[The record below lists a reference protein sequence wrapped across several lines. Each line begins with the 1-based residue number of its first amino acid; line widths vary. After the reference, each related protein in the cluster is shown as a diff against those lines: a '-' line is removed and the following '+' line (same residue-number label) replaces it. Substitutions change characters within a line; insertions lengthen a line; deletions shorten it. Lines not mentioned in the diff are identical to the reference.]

1 VIDLHLH
8 TTASDGALAPAALVA
23 RAAAAGITTL
33 AVTDHDTTGGLAEAR
48 LAAAASG
55 LRLVNGIEITAVEGS
70 RDVHVLGYFFDPAD
84 AALRSFLKAQREDRI
99 RRVREMAEQLAVLGV
114 AIDPDPIV
122 REGLATG
129 RSVGRPH
136 VAAALLAAGHVTT
149 RDEAFDRFLENGRP
163 AFIPR
168 RGASPDE
175 VVSIISNAGGVASL
189 AHPGLAGMDAI
200 IARLRDA
207 GLHALEVRHTDHD
220 AATEARYRVLAAQ
233 LGLAVSAGSDFHDDS
248 GRRRCALGE
257 ITLTGAEFAALEA
270 KRA

>member
-1 VIDLHLH
+1 MIDLHLH

-33 AVTDHDTTGGLAEAR
+33 AVTDHDTTGGIAEAR
-48 LAAAASG
+48 AAATSAG
-55 LRLVNGIEITAVEGS
+55 MRLVNGIEITAVEGA

-84 AALRSFLKAQREDRI
+84 AALRSFLEAQRDDRL
-99 RRVREMAEQLAVLGV
+99 RRVTAMAERLALLG
-114 AIDPDPIV
+114 APIDPDPIIH
-122 REGLATG
+122 EGRTSG

-136 VAAALLAAGHVTT
+136 VAAALVAAGHVTT
-149 RDEAFDRFLENGRP
+149 KDEAFTRFLENGRP
-163 AFIPR
+163 AFVPR

-175 VVSIISNAGGVASL
+175 VVGIITRAGGVASL

-200 IARLRDA
+200 IPRLVGA

-220 AATEARYRVLAAQ
+220 AATEARYRALAAD
-233 LGLAVSAGSDFHDDS
+233 LGVAVSAGSDFHDDT

-257 ITLTGAEFAALEA
+257 MTLTAAEFAALET
-270 KRA
+270 RRG

>member
-1 VIDLHLH
+1 MIDLHLH

-33 AVTDHDTTGGLAEAR
+33 AVTDHDTTGGLDEAR
-48 LAAAASG
+48 AAASG
-55 LRLVNGIEITAVEGS
+55 RGMRLVNGIEITAVEGN
-70 RDVHVLGYFFDPAD
+70 RDVHVLGYFFDPANPS
-84 AALRSFLKAQREDRI
+84 LRSFLEAQSADRI
-99 RRVREMAEQLAVLGV
+99 RRVKEMAEQLAVLGV
-114 AIDPDPIV
+114 LIDADPIV

-136 VAAALLAAGHVTT
+136 VAAALLAAGHVRT

-175 VVSIISNAGGVASL
+175 VVGIITNAGGVASL
-189 AHPGLAGMDAI
+189 AHPGLAGMDEI
-200 IARLRDA
+200 IPRLTGA

-220 AATEARYRVLAAQ
+220 DQTEARYRRLAAE
-233 LGLAVSAGSDFHDDS
+233 LGLAVSSGSDFHDDT
-248 GRRRCALGE
+248 GRRRCGLGQV
-257 ITLTGAEFAALEA
+257 TLTAHEFAALEA
-270 KRA
+270 RRA

>member
-1 VIDLHLH
+1 MIDLHLH

-23 RAAAAGITTL
+23 RAAAAGITIL

-48 LAAAASG
+48 AAANARG
-55 LRLVNGIEITAVEGS
+55 MRLVNGIEITAVEGS

-84 AALRSFLKAQREDRI
+84 PALRSFLKAQSEDRI
-99 RRVREMAEQLAVLGV
+99 RRVQEMAGQLAALGV
-114 AIDPDPIV
+114 AIDPAPIV
-122 REGLATG
+122 QEGRATG

-136 VAAALLAAGHVTT
+136 VAAALLAAGHVST

-163 AFIPR
+163 AFIAR

-175 VVSIISNAGGVASL
+175 VVGIISKAGGVASL
-189 AHPGLAGMDAI
+189 AHPGLAGMDRI
-200 IARLRDA
+200 IPRLRDS

-220 AATEARYRVLAAQ
+220 AATETRYRALAAA
-233 LGLAVSAGSDFHDDS
+233 LGCAVSAGSDFHDDT

-257 ITLTGAEFAALEA
+257 ISLTADEFAALEA
-270 KRA
+270 RRG